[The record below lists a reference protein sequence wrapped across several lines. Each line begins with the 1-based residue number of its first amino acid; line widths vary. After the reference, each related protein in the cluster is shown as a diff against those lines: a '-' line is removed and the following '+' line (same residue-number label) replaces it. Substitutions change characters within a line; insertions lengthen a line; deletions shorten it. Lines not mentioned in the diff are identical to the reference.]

1 MPSQLQSV
9 ASSAQGPM
17 PYSTYFERYPLA
29 SFAVLFVSLPV
40 SLAIYRFVWLDRS
53 FRLLFL
59 FLCLDL
65 GIGMSMLHLAAHRTN
80 NLPLMNLFVP
90 CHYLLLS
97 GMFYYKF
104 RSSVVR
110 KTILYSMIGFVP
122 FALLDVYASN
132 PQLSDLHNHRV
143 GRYSQV
149 VESVLIILWVLLYFH
164 EITKSLKVNN
174 IITYPFFW
182 VCAGLLLFYSGNIF
196 YFPFWY
202 YMYVWED
209 DLKLGLVE
217 EVPNV
222 VEIISLLLF
231 SIGIWQTRTH
241 HDSPQS

>member
-1 MPSQLQSV
+1 MD
-9 ASSAQGPM
+9 
-17 PYSTYFERYPLA
+17 YFTYFERYPLA
-29 SFAVLFVSLPV
+29 SFAVLFITLPLL
-40 SLAIYRFVWLDRS
+40 LAIYQLTWLDRA
-53 FRLLFL
+53 FRLLLL

-65 GIGMSMLHLAAHRTN
+65 GIGIGMMHLAVHRTN
-80 NLPLMNLFVP
+80 NLLLLNLFVP
-90 CHYLLLS
+90 CRYLLFS

-104 RSSVVR
+104 QSPGIR
-110 KTILYSMIGFVP
+110 KIILYTLIGFVP
-122 FALLDVYASN
+122 FTLLDVYISN

-143 GRYSQV
+143 GKYSQV
-149 VESVLIILWVLLYFH
+149 VESVLIIVWVLLYFY
-164 EITKSLKVNN
+164 EITKTLKVNN

-182 VCAGLLLFYSGNIF
+182 VCAGLLIFYSGNIF

-209 DLKLGLVE
+209 DLKLGFVE

-231 SIGIWQTRTH
+231 SIGIWQTRAH